1 MNAIPVWRRVP
12 RCVAALALAAVV
24 AGCLHDSGGAPR
36 YGVDRVFA
44 NLAFPGI
51 TDIRSATDGMGR
63 ERLFVVGK
71 AGRIHAFD
79 PAVAAPPAS
88 LWLDLT
94 GDATLATAGEGGL
107 LGLAFDPGYATNGHF
122 YVHYTV
128 RDANN
133 DRQVVIARFQDDFT
147 GPVDVTMREIVI
159 SVDYPDEFSNHSAG
173 GIAFGPADG
182 YLYLTMGDGGGGFD
196 PHGNGQDVTT
206 LLGAI
211 LRIDVAETGT
221 GIDPNYDVPDDN
233 PLVGAGSDARPEIFA
248 WGMRNPF
255 RISIE
260 RIGDDDQRVWV
271 GDVGQNRRE
280 EINVV
285 TSGGNYGWDCYEG
298 TLTVPGASASC
309 QSKSASDFEFPVVEY
324 DHSQGFSVTGGH
336 VYTGT
341 RLPALIGRYVYGDFG
356 SGNIWGYDPE
366 TGSNVL
372 LAVSGLRIT
381 TFGTTAD
388 GALYVG
394 DFGGGI
400 YRLYR

>member
-1 MNAIPVWRRVP
+1 MEAYAWRQLLG
-12 RCVAALALAAVV
+12 CLVATALAGLV
-24 AGCLHDSGGAPR
+24 AGCLEGSGEEPR
-36 YGVDRVFA
+36 FGVERVFA
-44 NLAFPGI
+44 NLSFAQI
-51 TDIRSATDGMGR
+51 TDIQSATGDTSG
-63 ERLFVVGK
+63 ERLFVVEKG
-71 AGRIHAFD
+71 GRIWRFD
-79 PAVAAPPAS
+79 PDASAPTKQP
-88 LWLDLT
+88 WLDLVDNT
-94 GDATLATAGEGGL
+94 PLETTGEGGL
-107 LGLAFDPGYATNGHF
+107 LGLAFDPAYATNGFF

-128 RDANN
+128 RDGNN
-133 DRQVVIARFQDDFT
+133 DRRVVIARFTDHFT
-147 GPVDVTMREIVI
+147 GPVDVGTREIVI
-159 SVDYPDEFSNHSAG
+159 SVDYPDDFNNHSAG
-173 GIAFGPADG
+173 GIAFGPEDG

-196 PHGNGQDVTT
+196 PDGNAQDTTT

-233 PLVGAGSDARPEIFA
+233 PLVGADAGARPEIFA

-260 RIGDDDQRVWV
+260 RISDDDQRVWV

-298 TLTVPGASASC
+298 TLTVSGAASVC
-309 QSKSASDFEFPVVEY
+309 RSIPASGFEFPVVQY
-324 DHSQGFSVTGGH
+324 DHSQGFSVTGGY

-341 RLPALIGRYVYGDFG
+341 RLPDLIGRYVYGDFG
-356 SGNIWGYDPE
+356 SGRIWAYNPAADTNE
-366 TGSNVL
+366 L

-400 YRLYR
+400 YRLHE